1 MDESD
6 ESEVASITEE
16 SEDELFD
23 SQLSQRNYRFDLEED
38 YGDEEE
44 EDDEGEEGQN
54 SSEMY
59 GNELGEDEIMENME
73 DIQLLGEGFEVGDE
87 DEDLDYG
94 DEEVDD

>member
-54 SSEMY
+54 SSDMY
-59 GNELGEDEIMENME
+59 GNELVEDEIMENLE